1 MFQQLLQNQF
11 SKGLNFDQQQTV
23 QLDLLLDGGLIE
35 KQFIFEMKE
44 NSGHED
50 THSVRLWPWTQLK
63 KSTMKKKSTAEE
75 QRDTT
80 QRGKIAEVPRIGE
93 RGSKK
98 GGTARLHSCPSKE
111 QMSLFFLSFPLMLLS
126 PHPRERGRGGGRRQG
141 RLGGGTWRGS
151 GLMNTTAWQSCSIL
165 WPKIQLHQL
174 IGWTVAIFLKA
185 SERNRPMSDY
195 YMIYYCICCLWYHL
209 STR

>member
-111 QMSLFFLSFPLMLLS
+111 QMSLFFFRFPS
-126 PHPRERGRGGGRRQG
+126 CCSRRIHVREEGEEGGGRGGWEEEREEDQG
-141 RLGGGTWRGS
+141 WWTPPHGNPAPSFGQKSSFTSWS
-151 GLMNTTAWQSCSIL
+151 VEQSQFS
-165 WPKIQLHQL
+165 
-174 IGWTVAIFLKA
+174 
-185 SERNRPMSDY
+185 
-195 YMIYYCICCLWYHL
+195 
-209 STR
+209 